1 MVLEGRSP
9 VVGYVI
15 RRVLWLIPVLLV
27 TTVLTFGLMHSI
39 PGNPF
44 QKVERPLSPAV
55 VQQLMNYYHLDEP
68 VYRQYLRYMGNAVRG
83 DFGPSYQ
90 YRDRSVNDIIRG
102 GFPVSM
108 VLGIVALMVALLIG
122 VPLGIASALRQNT
135 AVDYFS
141 MVFALSGVSVPA
153 MTMGPLLIWIFA
165 LKLDVLPVAR
175 WGSWQQA
182 ILPAFTL
189 GIGSAAILARL
200 TRASM
205 LQVLREDYI
214 RTARAKG
221 LPERRV
227 MVRHA
232 LQNALIPVV
241 TVLGPMAAGLL
252 TGSLVV
258 ERVFAIPGLGK
269 YYVDAVSAR
278 DYPVIMG
285 TTLLYAVLLVI
296 ANLAVDI
303 TYTWIDPRIKLSQR

>member
-1 MVLEGRSP
+1 LL
-9 VVGYVI
+9 GYLI
-15 RRVLWLIPVLLV
+15 RRLLWLIPVLLV
-27 TTVLTFGLMHSI
+27 TTVLTFALMYSI

-44 QKVERPLSPAV
+44 QNSERPLPPAI
-55 VQQLMNYYHLDEP
+55 VQRLMSYYNLDEP
-68 VYRQYLRYMGNAVRG
+68 VAQQYFRYMGNALRG
-83 DFGPSYQ
+83 DFGPSYS
-90 YRDRSVNDIIRG
+90 YKDRDVNDIVRG
-102 GFPVSM
+102 GFPVSA
-108 VLGIVALMVALLIG
+108 VLGLLALVVALLIG

-141 MVFALSGVSVPA
+141 MVFALGGVSVPA

-165 LKLDVLPVAR
+165 LKLGILPVAR
-175 WGSWQQA
+175 WGTWQQA

-221 LPERRV
+221 VPEWRV
-227 MVRHA
+227 TIRHA
-232 LQNALIPVV
+232 LRNALIPVV
-241 TVLGPMAAGLL
+241 TVLGPMAAGLV

-258 ERVFAIPGLGK
+258 ERIFAVPGLGK
-269 YYVDAVSAR
+269 YYVDAVTAR

-285 TTLLYAVLLVI
+285 TTLLYAVLLVV

-303 TYTWIDPRIKLSQR
+303 TYTWIDPRIKLSGR

>member
-1 MVLEGRSP
+1 VI
-9 VVGYVI
+9 GYII

-27 TTVLTFGLMHSI
+27 TTVLTFALMHSI

-55 VQQLMNYYHLDEP
+55 VERLMAYYHLDEP
-68 VYRQYLRYMGNAVRG
+68 VVKQYFRYMGNALRG

-90 YRDRSVNDIIRG
+90 YRDRGVNDIVRG
-102 GFPVSM
+102 GFPVSA
-108 VLGIVALMVALLIG
+108 VLGLLALVVALAIG

-141 MVFALSGVSVPA
+141 MVFALGGVSVPA

-165 LKLDVLPVAR
+165 LKAGILPVAR
-175 WGSWQQA
+175 WGTWQQA

-221 LPERRV
+221 VPERRV
-227 MVRHA
+227 MIRHA
-232 LQNALIPVV
+232 LRNALIPVV
-241 TVLGPMAAGLL
+241 TVLGPMAAGLV

-258 ERVFAIPGLGK
+258 ERIFAIPGLGK

-285 TTLLYAVLLVI
+285 TTLLYAVLLVL

>member
-1 MVLEGRSP
+1 
-9 VVGYVI
+9 VVGFII
-15 RRVLWLIPVLLV
+15 RRLLWLIPVLLV
-27 TTVLTFGLMHSI
+27 TSVLTFALMHSI

-44 QKVERPLSPAV
+44 QQVERPLAPAV
-55 VQQLMNYYHLDEP
+55 VERLMAYYNLDETVP
-68 VYRQYLRYMGNAVRG
+68 QQYLRYMGNALRG

-90 YRDRSVNDIIRG
+90 FRDRSVNDIVRG
-102 GFPVSM
+102 GLPVSA
-108 VLGIVALMVALLIG
+108 VLGLLGLAVALLIG

-135 AVDYFS
+135 PVDYFS
-141 MVFALSGVSVPA
+141 MVFALGGVSVPA
-153 MTMGPLLIWIFA
+153 MTMGPLLIWAFA
-165 LKLDVLPVAR
+165 LKLDILPVAR
-175 WGSWQQA
+175 WGSVAQA

-221 LPERRV
+221 VPERRV
-227 MVRHA
+227 MIRHA
-232 LQNALIPVV
+232 LRNALIPVV

-258 ERVFAIPGLGK
+258 ERIFAIPGLGK

-285 TTLLYAVLLVI
+285 TTLLYALLLVL
-296 ANLAVDI
+296 ANLSVDI
-303 TYTWIDPRIKLSQR
+303 AYTWIDPRIKLSER

>member
-1 MVLEGRSP
+1 MI
-9 VVGYVI
+9 GYII
-15 RRVLWLIPVLLV
+15 RRILWIIPVLLV
-27 TTVLTFGLMHSI
+27 STVLTFGLMHSI

-55 VQQLMNYYHLDEP
+55 VKQLMSYYHLDEP
-68 VYRQYLRYMGNAVRG
+68 VPMQYLRYMGNALRG

-90 YRDRSVNDIIRG
+90 YRDRSVNDIVKG
-102 GFPVSM
+102 GFPVSAE
-108 VLGIVALMVALLIG
+108 LGLLALVVALLIG
-122 VPLGIASALRQNT
+122 VPLGIVSALRHNT

-141 MVFALSGVSVPA
+141 MVFALAGVSVPA
-153 MTMGPLLIWIFA
+153 MTMGPLLVWIFA
-165 LKLDVLPVAR
+165 LKLDILPVAR
-175 WGSWQQA
+175 WGTWQQA
-182 ILPAFTL
+182 ILPAITL
-189 GIGSAAILARL
+189 GLGSAAILARL

-221 LPERRV
+221 VPERLV
-227 MVRHA
+227 MIRHA
-232 LQNALIPVV
+232 LRNALVPVI
-241 TVLGPMAAGLL
+241 TVLGPMAAGLV

-258 ERVFAIPGLGK
+258 ERIFAVPGLGK

-285 TTLLYAVLLVI
+285 TTLLYALLLVI

-303 TYTWIDPRIKLSQR
+303 TYTWVDPRIKLSQR